1 MPRQSKKEDAQFNG
15 KLTNIKQFKAALEEI
30 QEKYQISPE
39 KTVDILLSS
48 IDKAYRDT
56 NFSTKSLKIKNNQG
70 EIISQSNSQAI
81 HSQTIIDEKTGEI
94 IFYLCKDVVND
105 DDITDD
111 LYQISPEEASL
122 QDPSHEYVVGDVFKE
137 KYTLENQQFSF
148 FTRAMQNFSIKL
160 KEAGKQLLIEKYT
173 NKVGKIVNAV
183 VESTDFK
190 TGNTYLLINQV
201 PAILLA
207 RNTIAGEHFMPGQTI
222 KVLLKSIGDSKQG
235 EKGTSL
241 VVTRTDEL
249 FLQRLFEEEI
259 PDLADGSVKIEKIA
273 REAGVRAKVA
283 VSSKDPNIDPSGA
296 CIGSDGSRIKDINS
310 EICNE
315 KIDVIKYYENKYLY
329 IAEALKPALVIG
341 VVLKD
346 NEPVEPGKAP
356 KAIAIVKND
365 DSRVAI
371 GKGGINVKLASK
383 LTGYSIDVKE
393 LDVAMGDH
401 IQYVDINDMKRK
413 EALERLE
420 QESLSIEDEEDEED
434 AKAAEEYVR
443 NNSSDELNN
452 QVNNLEKEE
461 VETPTEVEQA
471 PVEEVK
477 PTEVEEVKVEP
488 VKEVEHVEITTK
500 AKVSISEL
508 EAQIEEEKKAN
519 KQQQSAPKFK
529 KDSKKEDKK
538 EDKKVISNAMPI
550 YTEEELQQ
558 MDEEEE
564 EDQNQEDEDYS
575 EYDDDQYYDN
585 N

>member
-15 KLTNIKQFKAALEEI
+15 KLTNIKQFKAALEDI
-30 QEKYQISPE
+30 QTKYQITPE
-39 KTVDILLSS
+39 KTVEILLSS

-56 NFSTKSLKIKNNQG
+56 NFSTKNLKIKNDQG
-70 EIISQSNSQAI
+70 ELISQSNSQAI
-81 HSQTIIDEKTGEI
+81 HSQTVIDQKTGEI
-94 IFYLCKDVVND
+94 IFYLCKDVIED

-111 LYQISPEEASL
+111 LYQISPEDANK
-122 QDPSHEYVVGDVFKE
+122 QDPSHDYVVGDIFKE
-137 KYTLENQQFSF
+137 KHTLENQQFSF

-173 NKVGKIVNAV
+173 DKVGKIVNAV

-207 RNTIAGEHFMPGQTI
+207 RNTISGEHFLPGQTI
-222 KVLLKSIGDSKQG
+222 KVLLKSIGDSKTG

-273 REAGVRAKVA
+273 REAGVRSKVA
-283 VSSKDPNIDPSGA
+283 VSSEDPNIDPSGA

-401 IQYVDINDMKRK
+401 IQYVDINEIKRK

-420 QESLSIEDEEDEED
+420 QESLAIEDEEEDEED
-434 AKAAEEYVR
+434 TKAAEEYVR
-443 NNSSDELNN
+443 NNSSDELKQQVN
-452 QVNNLEKEE
+452 QVENNVVETNKPVEEE
-461 VETPTEVEQA
+461 VEEPKEEKVEEKEVE
-471 PVEEVK
+471 
-477 PTEVEEVKVEP
+477 
-488 VKEVEHVEITTK
+488 KEVEHIEITTK

-519 KQQQSAPKFK
+519 KQQSTPKFK
-529 KDSKKEDKK
+529 KDSKKEEKK
-538 EDKKVISNAMPI
+538 EEKKVISNAMPI

-558 MDEEEE
+558 MEEEE
-564 EDQNQEDEDYS
+564 QEDQNQEDEDYS